1 MEDKKKNDIATKP
14 LNAGQRVAARRII
27 AILNEFEDEGGDPA
41 VYRNLQC
48 EVLAAVKTIYRVE
61 D

>member
-14 LNAGQRVAARRII
+14 LNAGQRVAARGV
-27 AILNEFEDEGGDPA
+27 LCGDPA